1 MREKEGALLD
11 VGTPGTPVFTKRC
24 VFLSFSTSL
33 SFLTHCHMG
42 ASRYNVPAA
51 RFDACPGWQ
60 YIWHMNIYG
69 ISLLAS
75 ASTHDSRCAAI
86 NMRKSDLSSRAT
98 FGNNRARILIFVG
111 RKRWDW
117 KQNWKS
123 RKVIVWSRL
132 IAIIITVLCVC

>member
-1 MREKEGALLD
+1 MRTMRETEGALLD

-33 SFLTHCHMG
+33 SLSSLAHCHMG

-51 RFDACPGWQ
+51 RFNACPGWQ

-69 ISLLAS
+69 ILLLAT
-75 ASTHDSRCAAI
+75 ASTHDSRCATI

-98 FGNNRARILIFVG
+98 LGNNRARILIFVIG
-111 RKRWDW
+111 RKWWDW
-117 KQNWKS
+117 KQNW
-123 RKVIVWSRL
+123 
-132 IAIIITVLCVC
+132 